1 MAELFIRTE
10 RVVPKNENE
19 VSKPVPFSPFY
30 VRELESFL
38 ADQAKEGF
46 ELKQISAN
54 NYSFTYEKSM
64 PKELTYRLL
73 LGPTQLDAS
82 LQGTLE
88 RAGWKLVTSMNKNW
102 FEKDVVFH
110 IFVSEDKNAMDDWF
124 WRNNLSY
131 APIKTARSN
140 FYLPIL
146 FEVAVILVAAYIM
159 YSIPSFKKSSK
170 DYFFLIGLLVSFL
183 GDLFQRILNVQ
194 PQKAFLATL
203 EPTNFLTRYQA
214 VDWKI
219 QKAKNNWYG
228 LKSFSMMLVTFLISF
243 MLKLFLEI

>member
-1 MAELFIRTE
+1 
-10 RVVPKNENE
+10 
-19 VSKPVPFSPFY
+19 
-30 VRELESFL
+30 
-38 ADQAKEGF
+38 
-46 ELKQISAN
+46 
-54 NYSFTYEKSM
+54 M

-110 IFVSEDKNAMDDWF
+110 IFVTEDKNAMDDWF
-124 WRNNLSY
+124 WRNNLNY

-159 YSIPSFKKSSK
+159 YSIPVSK
-170 DYFFLIGLLVSFL
+170 NLIRTTFSNRVLVSFFW
-183 GDLFQRILNVQ
+183 GSVQRILTCS
-194 PQKAFLATL
+194 PKKRFLQHL
-203 EPTNFLTRYQA
+203 SPRLLTRYQR
-214 VDWKI
+214 
-219 QKAKNNWYG
+219 
-228 LKSFSMMLVTFLISF
+228 
-243 MLKLFLEI
+243 

>member
-82 LQGTLE
+82 LQVTLE

-110 IFVSEDKNAMDDWF
+110 IFVRKIRMLWMTGFGEAISTMRPLKLPGLTSTCRFFSRLPSSLW
-124 WRNNLSY
+124 
-131 APIKTARSN
+131 P
-140 FYLPIL
+140 PIL
-146 FEVAVILVAAYIM
+146 CIVSPV
-159 YSIPSFKKSSK
+159 SK
-170 DYFFLIGLLVSFL
+170 NLLRITFF
-183 GDLFQRILNVQ
+183 
-194 PQKAFLATL
+194 
-203 EPTNFLTRYQA
+203 
-214 VDWKI
+214 
-219 QKAKNNWYG
+219 
-228 LKSFSMMLVTFLISF
+228 
-243 MLKLFLEI
+243 